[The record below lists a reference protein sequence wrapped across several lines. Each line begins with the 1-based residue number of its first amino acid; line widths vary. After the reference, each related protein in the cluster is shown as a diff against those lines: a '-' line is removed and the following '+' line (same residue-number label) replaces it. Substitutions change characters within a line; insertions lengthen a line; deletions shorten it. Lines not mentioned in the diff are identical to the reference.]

1 MDDSTKETIEKVA
14 NTGEKAVSIFRLVK
28 ALGAGF
34 VGLIVCVVMLIAG
47 VPWYIVLFFFLVIT
61 VVVAIS
67 IVRVIKSFK
76 S

>member
-14 NTGEKAVSIFRLVK
+14 STGGKAVSIYKLVK
-28 ALGAGF
+28 ALGAGL
-34 VGLIVCVVMLIAG
+34 VGLIVCVIMLIAG

-61 VVVAIS
+61 VVVALS
-67 IVRVIKSFK
+67 IIKTIKSF

>member
-1 MDDSTKETIEKVA
+1 MNDSTKETIEKVA
-14 NTGEKAVSIFRLVK
+14 STGEKAVSIFRLVK

-47 VPWYIVLFFFLVIT
+47 VPWYIVLFFFLVIA
-61 VVVAIS
+61 VVVVIS
-67 IVRVIKSFK
+67 IVRMIKSF